1 VWFHQPVRADDWFL
15 YETDSPAASAGRA
28 LCFGQIWAA
37 DGTHVATVAQE
48 GLIRSLT
55 D

>member
-1 VWFHQPVRADDWFL
+1 
-15 YETDSPAASAGRA
+15 

-37 DGTHVATVAQE
+37 DGRHVATVAQE
-48 GLIRSLT
+48 GLIRALR